1 MEEKNASEIIARLDR
16 LPVWSLP
23 ATFIAVLGTGFLF
36 TFFDIFDINVSFI
49 QTALTTFGV
58 SSPSSPEIPQLLG
71 PVVLW
76 NLVGYVIGALALTPL
91 ADRYGRKRMLMI
103 TMAIT
108 GLGSLYNAVSPDY
121 LNYLLAR
128 TITGIGVGADLAI
141 VNTYINEVSPVNG
154 RAKFTSLVF
163 LFATL
168 GAFLGLWLGLL
179 ITTPPAPFPLGL
191 PFALGTTGIF
201 ATSGWRIMYGIGSL
215 LALIGLLLR
224 VELPESPRWLASKGR
239 MMEAS
244 KIVER
249 MEEAARKKIGE
260 LPPVP
265 QHIEVKTITEV
276 SYKEALRTILGNRVY
291 LKRWI
296 IVMSMWFFGYI
307 TVYTNAAGLTTILS
321 SLGYPSSEAGMIA
334 SLGILGFV
342 AVPVLLILF
351 GDRLERK
358 VWVPISAVIM
368 LLGGAI
374 MAEAGHNF
382 FLEVLG
388 AFVLFF
394 GNNLWI
400 PISYAWTT
408 ENFPTRARVTG
419 FGLADG
425 IGHIGGGIGAFLVA
439 LQIGNIVS
447 HGVTSNTPLEV
458 FMLMISFQLLSA
470 LISLAGIRTAK
481 RRLDEISP
489 H

>member
-1 MEEKNASEIIARLDR
+1 
-16 LPVWSLP
+16 
-23 ATFIAVLGTGFLF
+23 
-36 TFFDIFDINVSFI
+36 
-49 QTALTTFGV
+49 
-58 SSPSSPEIPQLLG
+58 
-71 PVVLW
+71 
-76 NLVGYVIGALALTPL
+76 
-91 ADRYGRKRMLMI
+91 
-103 TMAIT
+103 
-108 GLGSLYNAVSPDY
+108 
-121 LNYLLAR
+121 
-128 TITGIGVGADLAI
+128 
-141 VNTYINEVSPVNG
+141 
-154 RAKFTSLVF
+154 
-163 LFATL
+163 
-168 GAFLGLWLGLL
+168 
-179 ITTPPAPFPLGL
+179 
-191 PFALGTTGIF
+191 
-201 ATSGWRIMYGIGSL
+201 
-215 LALIGLLLR
+215 
-224 VELPESPRWLASKGR
+224 
-239 MMEAS
+239 MEAS

>member
-201 ATSGWRIMYGIGSL
+201 ATSGWRIMYG
-215 LALIGLLLR
+215 R
-224 VELPESPRWLASKGR
+224 FPPRPDR
-239 MMEAS
+239 
-244 KIVER
+244 
-249 MEEAARKKIGE
+249 
-260 LPPVP
+260 
-265 QHIEVKTITEV
+265 
-276 SYKEALRTILGNRVY
+276 
-291 LKRWI
+291 
-296 IVMSMWFFGYI
+296 
-307 TVYTNAAGLTTILS
+307 
-321 SLGYPSSEAGMIA
+321 PS
-334 SLGILGFV
+334 
-342 AVPVLLILF
+342 
-351 GDRLERK
+351 
-358 VWVPISAVIM
+358 
-368 LLGGAI
+368 
-374 MAEAGHNF
+374 
-382 FLEVLG
+382 
-388 AFVLFF
+388 
-394 GNNLWI
+394 
-400 PISYAWTT
+400 T
-408 ENFPTRARVTG
+408 
-419 FGLADG
+419 
-425 IGHIGGGIGAFLVA
+425 
-439 LQIGNIVS
+439 
-447 HGVTSNTPLEV
+447 
-458 FMLMISFQLLSA
+458 
-470 LISLAGIRTAK
+470 
-481 RRLDEISP
+481 
-489 H
+489 